1 MATGNPNVRRDPDS
15 SLAWG
20 CAWWWFLWLIL
31 LIIFFGGGW
40 WWGGW
45 YGPTP
50 WQGQR
55 TAQAPLGPTA
65 VQAPAGQQQ
74 ATPPAEFLGRG
85 VTVSGKVDA
94 VLGAQAFT
102 LASPAAG
109 GRSLLVVTSTSA
121 TSHPTVTAGETV
133 QVKGTVHPFDRAEFD
148 KDAKANLPQSATE
161 PYMGRPAI
169 LATAVS
175 EVSPK

>member
-1 MATGNPNVRRDPDS
+1 MATGNPNGRRDPDYP
-15 SLAWG
+15 LGLG

-45 YGPTP
+45 YGPP

-55 TAQAPLGPTA
+55 TAQAPTGPSSIQT
-65 VQAPAGQQQ
+65 PAGQQTAA
-74 ATPPAEFLGRG
+74 ATPAEFLNRD
-85 VTVSGKVDA
+85 VTVTAKVDA
-94 VLGAQAFT
+94 VLGKDAFT

-109 GRSLLVVTSTSA
+109 GRSLLVVTGGSTA
-121 TSHPTVTAGETV
+121 SHAAVKEGETV
-133 QVKGTVHPFDRAEFD
+133 QVKGTIHPFDRAEFD
-148 KDAKANLPQSATE
+148 KDAKVNLPQDATAA
-161 PYMGRPAI
+161 YAGRPAI

-175 EVSPK
+175 EAATK